1 MHSFF
6 QHHLNCSL
14 LQIPQM
20 QVKEYPGPVDD
31 MIVFAL
37 SATLNNN
44 QIFVDN
50 THYYGVSM
58 TIVLQY

>member
-1 MHSFF
+1 
-6 QHHLNCSL
+6 
-14 LQIPQM
+14 M

-50 THYYGVSM
+50 THYYGVNIMAIS
-58 TIVLQY
+58 VQYEW

>member
-1 MHSFF
+1 
-6 QHHLNCSL
+6 
-14 LQIPQM
+14 M

-50 THYYGVSM
+50 THYYGVSIM
-58 TIVLQY
+58 AIFVQY

>member
-1 MHSFF
+1 
-6 QHHLNCSL
+6 
-14 LQIPQM
+14 M

-58 TIVLQY
+58 AMSLQY